1 MQTSLTTDCTK
12 EFGTAR
18 FAVRS
23 VISLLGEETD
33 GAEWKRPF
41 KDSIKFIGSLNI
53 YM

>member
-12 EFGTAR
+12 RFGTAR

-41 KDSIKFIGSLNI
+41 KDAKMFMDL
-53 YM
+53 